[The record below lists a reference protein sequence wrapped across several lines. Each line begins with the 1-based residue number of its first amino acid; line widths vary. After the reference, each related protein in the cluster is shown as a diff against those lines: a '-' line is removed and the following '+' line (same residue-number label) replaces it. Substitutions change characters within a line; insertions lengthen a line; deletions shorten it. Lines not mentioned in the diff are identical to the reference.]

1 MLIVKVG
8 KNNIEK
14 AIKAMR
20 YKVFKTKQVKN
31 LREQKAFK
39 KKSTK
44 RREQIHNAVCIKKD
58 GEEEMRISPHFFLFP
73 T

>member
-20 YKVFKTKQVKN
+20 YKVFKTKQVKT
-31 LREQKAFK
+31 LREQQAFK
-39 KKSTK
+39 KKST
-44 RREQIHNAVCIKKD
+44 RRKEQIHNAIYKENWKRENED
-58 GEEEMRISPHFFLFP
+58 
-73 T
+73 

>member
-44 RREQIHNAVCIKKD
+44 RREQIHNAIYKERWRRENED
-58 GEEEMRISPHFFLFP
+58 
-73 T
+73 

>member
-1 MLIVKVG
+1 MLRVKVE

-20 YKVFKTKQVKN
+20 YKVFKTKQVKK
-31 LREQKAFK
+31 LREQQAFK

-44 RREQIHNAVCIKKD
+44 RQEQLRTIIHTEKWKRENED
-58 GEEEMRISPHFFLFP
+58 
-73 T
+73 